1 MAVRN
6 AAIAG
11 LHDRENDLGALIDKG
26 VNVRRE
32 RESIDSL
39 FYRGPM
45 RRRSTRL
52 TGACDPRIRSSPH
65 VTTLA
70 AVITS
75 ESLTLPLSTT
85 GSTPCPLLLGLDSP
99 ELFEARLEPRH
110 LEQLVLE
117 ILLLVLQRQA
127 LFGAELGTRA
137 RSVQGRITRG

>member
-11 LHDRENDLGALIDKG
+11 LLDRENDLGALIDKG

-52 TGACDPRIRSSPH
+52 TGAHVIR
-65 VTTLA
+65 
-70 AVITS
+70 
-75 ESLTLPLSTT
+75 
-85 GSTPCPLLLGLDSP
+85 GFG
-99 ELFEARLEPRH
+99 H
-110 LEQLVLE
+110 LRT
-117 ILLLVLQRQA
+117 LQRWRQ
-127 LFGAELGTRA
+127 
-137 RSVQGRITRG
+137 